1 MRKDTL
7 YNRQWHF
14 DSVRRRQKER
24 SRSED
29 PVYKLGGRIVAAPLE
44 AKSSMFVCLE
54 LARILFFIGTMY
66 GAYVVLL

>member
-1 MRKDTL
+1 MRGRHL
-7 YNRQWHF
+7 
-14 DSVRRRQKER
+14 ER
-24 SRSED
+24 ERSED

-54 LARILFFIGTMY
+54 LARILFLIGKMY

>member
-1 MRKDTL
+1 ML
-7 YNRQWHF
+7 YNKRWHF
-14 DSVRRRQKER
+14 DSVRGRQKER
-24 SRSED
+24 ERSEQ
-29 PVYKLGGRIVAAPLE
+29 PRNEKWGRIVAAPLE